1 MREYYLLM
9 KPVNKKCID
18 SESEPLSQYILTNI
32 LPKYS
37 GNSGLDWDH
46 LNAVNKYTCTS

>member
-1 MREYYLLM
+1 M

-18 SESEPLSQYILTNI
+18 LELEPLRQYILTNF

-37 GNSGLDWDH
+37 GNSGLDWAYW
-46 LNAVNKYTCTS
+46 NVVNKYTGSGV